1 MALTHCARRPP
12 LPPPRPSGRS
22 VAQAWLILLV
32 AGALEIGWAIGLKY
46 TGGWGFS
53 WPSVL
58 TFVAA
63 VLSFVML
70 SYALRSLPVGTAYA
84 VWVGIGAAGVAVI
97 GIFLFGENASPVRL
111 GCIALIIAGVA
122 GLKLSEG

>member
-1 MALTHCARRPP
+1 MAPMRCGPHPR
-12 LPPPRPSGRS
+12 LPPPARSGRDLT
-22 VAQAWLILLV
+22 QAWILLLV

-46 TGGWGFS
+46 TGGWTLS

-58 TFVAA
+58 TLAGAA
-63 VLSFVML
+63 LSFVML
-70 SYALRSLPVGTAYA
+70 SYALRALPVGTAYA
-84 VWVGIGAAGVAVI
+84 VWVGIGAAGVAVV
-97 GIFLFGENASPVRL
+97 GIVLFGDSASPLRL